1 MSTQEQARALMMR
14 RQHSNK
20 NRQQTMLNRAAAEIG
35 LNLDVPAPSAQPTK
49 KQ

>member
-14 RQHSNK
+14 HQHSSK
-20 NRQQTMLNRAAAEIG
+20 NRQQTMLNRAAAEMG
-35 LNLDVPAPSAQPTK
+35 VDLDILVPAAQPTK